1 ILNPVQVATYN
12 YSGYELVDLVH
23 LNSSEEDENPSYSGT
38 PNITLYMQVH
48 SAPFNGNHTN
58 SSTCNRLHS
67 RPRNR
72 PVVRHTAASAGPW
85 SWDVRYSA
93 NQTRLPQLYP
103 AHQPL
108 KPLSAPLDG
117 AGSSNTASN
126 NLGRGS
132 LIIRVVN

>member
-85 SWDVRYSA
+85 SWDVRYSG
-93 NQTRLPQLYP
+93 NQRRDRHSSTAVCAVGRCGF
-103 AHQPL
+103 
-108 KPLSAPLDG
+108 SR
-117 AGSSNTASN
+117 SSNTAFN